1 MINKNIAIETYK
13 FNESLHLS
21 TLDFKK
27 TINLIKDT
35 ASKYDDETA
44 YIFYNDLVKVINVRL
59 AMLNLNITFAD
70 KMKKADEFNDNYSK

>member
-1 MINKNIAIETYK
+1 MVDKNTAIETYK

-21 TLDFKK
+21 NLDFKK
-27 TINLIKDT
+27 TIELIKDT
-35 ASKYDDETA
+35 TSKYDNEIA

-59 AMLNLNITFAD
+59 AILELTITFAD